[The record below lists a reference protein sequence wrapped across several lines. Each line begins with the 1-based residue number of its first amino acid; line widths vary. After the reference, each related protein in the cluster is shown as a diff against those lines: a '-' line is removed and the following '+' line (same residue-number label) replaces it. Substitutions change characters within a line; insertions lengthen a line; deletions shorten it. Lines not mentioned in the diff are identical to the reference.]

1 MRSLNISLPESMRT
15 FVDDQT
21 KRGGYG
27 TASEFLRTLI
37 RDAQKRQAE
46 DRLEAMLLEGLDS
59 GKPIEV
65 TPAYWQEKKGRI
77 PKAPRRAR
85 HS

>member
-1 MRSLNISLPESMRT
+1 
-15 FVDDQT
+15 
-21 KRGGYG
+21 
-27 TASEFLRTLI
+27 
-37 RDAQKRQAE
+37 
-46 DRLEAMLLEGLDS
+46 MLLEGLDS

-65 TPAYWQEKKGRI
+65 TPAYWQKKKGRI